1 MPGFVDVSNMSDLEI
16 KHLGQ
21 MDDDYRKTYRNP
33 YSYRKPVNRVPKV
46 TFTHNTDDVFAA
58 SWQAYITNG
67 KQYIKALGPNKTNR
81 TVVEELLSDPTS
93 ITQESRE
100 SGDKMRNYFKGLTFK
115 MIEGKKL
122 SDFMQGA
129 YNAATKDEI
138 TSNFDFSVIISLP
151 TTYERSVVRDTG
163 ESRIKWASGGF
174 IGSIGDH
181 VDVSVEIVKQLW
193 SQNWN
198 VWYATGITDKD
209 QVVFFSTKTQ
219 LEIGKT
225 YKIKGTVKSHRDAST
240 QLNRVKIL

>member
-16 KHLGQ
+16 KRLGQ
-21 MDDDYRKTYRNP
+21 MDDDYRNTYRNP
-33 YSYRKPVNRVPKV
+33 YAYRKTVNRAPKV

-58 SWQAYITNG
+58 AWQAYITNG

-81 TVVEELLSDPTS
+81 TVAEELLSDPTS

-100 SGDKMRNYFKGLTFK
+100 GGAKMRNYFKGLTFK

>member
-1 MPGFVDVSNMSDLEI
+1 MPGFVDVSNMSDIEI
-16 KHLGQ
+16 KRLGH
-21 MDDDYRKTYRNP
+21 MDDDYRNTYRNP
-33 YSYRKPVNRVPKV
+33 YAYRKPVNRAPKV
-46 TFTHNTDDVFAA
+46 TFTYNTDDVFAA
-58 SWQAYITNG
+58 AWQAYIANG

-81 TVVEELLSDPTS
+81 TVAEELLRNLTD

-100 SGDKMRNYFKGLTFK
+100 CGAKMRTYFKGLTFR

-138 TSNFDFSVIISLP
+138 TSNFDLGVVISLP

-174 IGSIGDH
+174 IGSIGDRVELS
-181 VDVSVEIVKQLW
+181 VDIVKQLW

-209 QVVFFSTKTQ
+209 QVVFFSTKKQ

-225 YKIKGTVKSHRDAST
+225 YKIMGTVKSHRDTST
-240 QLNRVKIL
+240 QLNRVKLL